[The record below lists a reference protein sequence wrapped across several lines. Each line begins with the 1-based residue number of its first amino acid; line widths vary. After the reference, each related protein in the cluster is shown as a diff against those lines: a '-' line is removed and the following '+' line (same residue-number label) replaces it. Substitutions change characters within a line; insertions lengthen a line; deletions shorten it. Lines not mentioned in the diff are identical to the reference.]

1 MLYTELVSRG
11 HFWSLIPLLYP
22 TFSFDIHSLWQF
34 QSLLLCSGK
43 IKAFFFL
50 GFVSSHLILH
60 GSQGFGGGDW
70 GELVNHKTLP
80 RVGSFPAFDHSW
92 APLKF
97 LPQPFAAKF
106 VSTETWLLQAV
117 TSLLRCRTVLTMA
130 VQLNKKS
137 REFSL
142 AA

>member
-1 MLYTELVSRG
+1 MVISGVSYPSYTLLSHLISIVCDSSKACSFALVRLR
-11 HFWSLIPLLYP
+11 H
-22 TFSFDIHSLWQF
+22 
-34 QSLLLCSGK
+34 
-43 IKAFFFL
+43 FFL

-97 LPQPFAAKF
+97 LPQPFATKF
-106 VSTETWLLQAV
+106 VSTGDLATPGCYV
-117 TSLLRCRTVLTMA
+117 TAQM
-130 VQLNKKS
+130 QNGPHNGY
-137 REFSL
+137 
-142 AA
+142 AAQ